1 MIIEKLKEEINK
13 LDIEDL
19 LEITQ
24 FCEELSDVIEGEEYN
39 KGEKVKK
46 LG

>member
-1 MIIEKLKEEINK
+1 MKIEKLKEKINK
-13 LDIEDL
+13 LDIEEL

-39 KGEKVKK
+39 KNEKKK
-46 LG
+46 LE